1 MLFRLPPE
9 VLVLLIPVLL
19 FALVFHEFAH
29 GWVANKLGD
38 PTAKYAGRLTLN
50 PIAHLDM
57 FGSLMIL
64 FVGFGW
70 AKPVPVDSRYLANPR
85 IDMMKIAFAGP
96 LSNLF
101 LCLISCLVIRFMGS
115 NLFVMYPDYS
125 VQLSSMGLVLYIFAI
140 INMTLAIFNLI
151 PIHPLDGGQIF
162 GGYLD
167 KINPHFSYKLRTE
180 GPKILFVIIIIG
192 YVTGFSIIGLII
204 SPFHELVSLIAGLK

>member
-70 AKPVPVDSRYLANPR
+70 AKPVPLDSRYLANPR
-85 IDMMKIAFAGP
+85 TDMMKIAFAGP
-96 LSNLF
+96 AANLLLAF
-101 LCLISCLVIRFMGS
+101 ITGILIRATGYLGPFTTMMIMFT
-115 NLFVMYPDYS
+115 
-125 VQLSSMGLVLYIFAI
+125 Q
-140 INMTLAIFNLI
+140 INIMLAVFNMI
-151 PIHPLDGGQIF
+151 PIPPLDGSQIF
-162 GGYLD
+162 SGMM
-167 KINPHFSYKLRTE
+167 IRSNPDLVMKLQIY
-180 GPKILFVIIIIG
+180 GPQILMGLILFG
-192 YVTGFSIIGLII
+192 MFTSFSPIWMII
-204 SPFHELVSLIAGLK
+204 SPFVNFFMYLFAGM

>member
-50 PIAHLDM
+50 PMAHLDM

-85 IDMMKIAFAGP
+85 KDMMKIAFAGP
-96 LSNLF
+96 AANLLLAF
-101 LCLISCLVIRFMGS
+101 IAGILIRTTG
-115 NLFVMYPDYS
+115 NLGPFTTMMIMFT
-125 VQLSSMGLVLYIFAI
+125 Q
-140 INMTLAIFNLI
+140 INIMLAVFNMI
-151 PIHPLDGGQIF
+151 PIPPLDGSQIF
-162 GGYLD
+162 SGMMIR
-167 KINPHFSYKLRTE
+167 KNPDLVMKLQMY
-180 GPKILFVIIIIG
+180 GPQILMGLILFG
-192 YVTGFSIIGLII
+192 LFTSFSPIWIII
-204 SPFHELVSLIAGLK
+204 SPFVNFFMLLFAGI